1 MNPFDFFDEIFCINL
16 DSRPDRWASF
26 LKEAKRLGIAHRV
39 KKFSAIVPPS
49 KDGALGC
56 KLSTLSIIKK
66 AKNKNLKNFLI
77 LEDDVVFKKNALKNL
92 SVSLSQL
99 PADWD
104 MFYLGLNL
112 TKESF
117 KHSQNIVNVQ
127 GGRSTHAV
135 AYSNSVYQHIL
146 DENSLD
152 PNQKLDIPIDVYFES
167 RIHAEKN
174 IYCSFPMIALQREAY
189 SDIEK
194 KNVNYS
200 WLETNFSSLVVR
212 NKSLLALGY
221 RLFFTGLIMLV
232 VANPIFLALQPK
244 FISAFF
250 LLSSFITLV
259 VFFRKGKVDRVC
271 SAKLQI
277 FAFSIGV
284 SVFVFIAFDMVLGF
298 RFLFL
303 LLLIWAAGLALLAFC
318 RNTEFYPG
326 YGLAKKEK
334 KEKDINLNDLHKRLM
349 SMMIDVHDICKKN
362 KITYWLD
369 AGTLLGAVR
378 GGGFIPWDD
387 DLDICMSYEDAQKL
401 KKVYKSKQFPKN
413 LTLQIFED
421 KRAPKAIKRKFGTT
435 LKIRDKNS
443 IALEGNEFVTDRY
456 EQGIFIDIFVVNTL
470 PEEKS
475 NIFLNLLDTIQHSRF
490 LKEIRLNTIGKA
502 VLLKKNVS
510 LKSSKI
516 IKHPEDLAK
525 GVWWQ
530 KDTIFPLDEKVFG
543 KVRLP
548 VPRNFDH
555 YLKDLYGDY
564 MKLPSKKNQQP
575 KHLSFLRL
583 WDNEKG
589 L

>member
-16 DSRPDRWASF
+16 DSRPDRWSSF
-26 LKEAKRLGIAHRV
+26 LKEARRVGIAHRV
-39 KKFSAIVPPS
+39 KRFPAIVPPS
-49 KDGALGC
+49 KNGALGC

-92 SVSLSQL
+92 SVSISQL
-99 PADWD
+99 PVDWD

-117 KHSQNIVNVQ
+117 KHSQNLVNVK

-135 AYSNSVYQHIL
+135 AYSNSVYQDIL
-146 DENSLD
+146 DENSLE
-152 PNQKLDIPIDVYFES
+152 PSQKLDIPIDVYYETK
-167 RIHAEKN
+167 IHPKKN
-174 IYCSFPMIALQREAY
+174 IYCSCPMIALQREAY

-194 KNVNYS
+194 RNVNYS

-212 NKSLLALGY
+212 KKSLLALGY
-221 RLFFTGLIMLV
+221 CLFFVGLMMLV
-232 VANPIFLALQPK
+232 TATSFLTLQPK
-244 FISAFF
+244 FIFVPF

-259 VFFRKGKVDRVC
+259 IFFCKGKVDRVC
-271 SAKLQI
+271 SDKLQI
-277 FAFSIGV
+277 FAFDIG
-284 SVFVFIAFDMVLGF
+284 VFVFIFTGF
-298 RFLFL
+298 KLIASGFLFLFL
-303 LLLIWAAGLALLAFC
+303 LVLIWAAGLALLAFC

-326 YGLAKKEK
+326 YGLANKEK
-334 KEKDINLNDLHKRLM
+334 KEKDIDLQGLHKRLM
-349 SMMIDVHDICKKN
+349 SMMMNVDDICKKN

-378 GGGFIPWDD
+378 GGDFIPWDD
-387 DLDICMSYEDAQKL
+387 DLDICMPYEDAQKL
-401 KKVYKSKQFPKN
+401 KKIYKSKQFPKN
-413 LTLQIFED
+413 LTLQMFED
-421 KRAPKAIKRKFGTT
+421 RWASKAIKRKFGTT

-456 EQGIFIDIFVVNTL
+456 EQGVFIDIFVVNTL

-475 NIFLNLLDTIQHSRF
+475 NIFLNFLDNIQHSRS

-502 VLLKKNVS
+502 ILLKKNVS

-530 KDTIFPLDEKVFG
+530 KDVIFPLGEKVFG

-548 VPRNFDH
+548 VPRNFDQ

-564 MKLPSKKNQQP
+564 MKLPSKKNQKP

-583 WDNEKG
+583 WDKEKG